1 MFFSK
6 LRSYTFVL
14 VQSIPEL
21 TSLSNST
28 YQTKEDAE
36 FYKNEQV
43 VKFQA
48 LRKLHPREEESA
60 NMDEKMWLINPIVP
74 TTSKSVRAMVL
85 DRLPFQRVSEPI
97 VFNAVN
103 LLLDN
108 YNERL
113 ITRTT
118 PRQLLL
124 GRKLD
129 IFSDLEA
136 LAKRFGL
143 ASLLPPGP
151 PNNVFGLVY
160 FQNETTDE
168 MELWTGVS
176 PNQKKFADV
185 YKWRKK
191 TSMTVWE
198 GKCNV
203 IEGTNGELYK
213 PLMESGKPV
222 KIFLA
227 QLCRTIYLEPV
238 GDGPTTTLNNLNAL
252 ELQISPRLFMGAR
265 SNPSNRC

>member
-1 MFFSK
+1 MEE
-6 LRSYTFVL
+6 
-14 VQSIPEL
+14 QSA
-21 TSLSNST
+21 
-28 YQTKEDAE
+28 D
-36 FYKNEQV
+36 F
-43 VKFQA
+43 
-48 LRKLHPREEESA
+48 
-60 NMDEKMWLINPIVP
+60 DEKMWLINPIVP
-74 TTSKSVRAMVL
+74 TTSKSVRAMVI
-85 DRLPFQRVSEPI
+85 DRLPFQRVSEPV

-143 ASLLPPGP
+143 AGLLPPGP

-160 FQNETTDE
+160 FQNETIDE
-168 MELWTGVS
+168 MELWTGIK

-185 YKWRKK
+185 HRWRNK
-191 TSMTVWE
+191 TVLTLWE
-198 GKCNV
+198 GKCNA

-213 PLMESGKPV
+213 PLLPKGKPL
-222 KIFLA
+222 KIFLP
-227 QLCRTIYLEPV
+227 QLCRTFYLEPV
-238 GDGPTTTLNNLNAL
+238 GDGPTMTESGMASY
-252 ELQISPRLFMGAR
+252 EYQISPRLFMGAR